1 MGFENQNMLYLIYK
15 EHLIMYKMFPNSY
28 LLDQSSSKPLESAPI
43 SKSSEVE
50 TGPSTPPTSR
60 TGSAAEVIGQQPV
73 VALIDAV
80 EEPIGTVDDHEDGD
94 FIDDDFGLSIKR
106 EWEHLRQQQLR
117 IEEEISN
124 IQKEAVPLVE
134 KPPPPYTP
142 PALGTIHILREH
154 LYKVKKD
161 LRR

>member
-1 MGFENQNMLYLIYK
+1 MVPVCLIFWEFHWLCPIWYINPVANFGI
-15 EHLIMYKMFPNSY
+15 H
-28 LLDQSSSKPLESAPI
+28 PL
-43 SKSSEVE
+43 
-50 TGPSTPPTSR
+50 
-60 TGSAAEVIGQQPV
+60 
-73 VALIDAV
+73 DAV
-80 EEPIGTVDDHEDGD
+80 EEPIGTVEDHEDGD

-142 PALGTIHILREH
+142 PALGTIHILRKH
-154 LYKVKKD
+154 LYSTKLNLTSKQTCVKS
-161 LRR
+161 

>member
-1 MGFENQNMLYLIYK
+1 M
-15 EHLIMYKMFPNSY
+15 
-28 LLDQSSSKPLESAPI
+28 ESAPI

-60 TGSAAEVIGQQPV
+60 PESAAEVIGQPV

-80 EEPIGTVDDHEDGD
+80 EEPIGTVEDHEDGD

-142 PALGTIHILREH
+142 PALGTIHILRKH
-154 LYKVKKD
+154 LYSTKLNLTSKF
-161 LRR
+161 LN

>member
-1 MGFENQNMLYLIYK
+1 M
-15 EHLIMYKMFPNSY
+15 
-28 LLDQSSSKPLESAPI
+28 ESAPI

-60 TGSAAEVIGQQPV
+60 PESAAEVIGQPV

-80 EEPIGTVDDHEDGD
+80 EEPIGTVEDHEDGD

-142 PALGTIHILREH
+142 PALGTIHILRKH
-154 LYKVKKD
+154 FYSTKLNLITKFFTRTGFFRQNKRLYFSTLHFDKIFM
-161 LRR
+161 L

>member
-1 MGFENQNMLYLIYK
+1 M
-15 EHLIMYKMFPNSY
+15 
-28 LLDQSSSKPLESAPI
+28 ESAPI

-73 VALIDAV
+73 VALVDAV

-142 PALGTIHILREH
+142 PALGTIHILRKHFYSTKLNLTSKFFTTTFFRQIKRISFPTLHFHEIFM
-154 LYKVKKD
+154 L
-161 LRR
+161 